1 MKEKVVLEDGIV
13 VPGPQRI
20 KSVCKKQRDALHIS
34 NQQISDGIL
43 EMYGIDIPIGTVN
56 NFFAERT
63 KAFRMVYPTGFV
75 KTEIITNEDGICI
88 FKAACGYYDGNGNAV
103 ILGEGT
109 AREKADT
116 SYINKFSYIEN
127 CETSAVGRALGY
139 AGFGIDNEICSQ
151 DEINNKGSE
160 LLTQMQ
166 KEPLPDDAV
175 KPDEKM
181 PLPIAGSWNPRNAI
195 TLWCNGHGLKM
206 DTFGKLR
213 EALIAGGI
221 VPDIKSGDLTLETFD
236 QLCLAI
242 QQNYPDQL
250 RKQA

>member
-1 MKEKVVLEDGIV
+1 MAVTYQAIETANALAKTMDIKGSKYIKV
-13 VPGPQRI
+13 
-20 KSVCKKQRDALHIS
+20 
-34 NQQISDGIL
+34 
-43 EMYGIDIPIGTVN
+43 
-56 NFFAERT
+56 AERT

-75 KTEIITNEDGICI
+75 KTEIIMNADGVCM
-88 FKAACGYYDGNGNAV
+88 FKAVCGYYDGNGNAF

-175 KPDEKM
+175 KPGEKIDA
-181 PLPIAGSWNPRNAI
+181 PDWNARIARSAWCGEMGITQELFHSLYLSLVNKQKVDLYQYDVMQPDQFDAI
-195 TLWCNGHGLKM
+195 CH
-206 DTFGKLR
+206 
-213 EALIAGGI
+213 
-221 VPDIKSGDLTLETFD
+221 
-236 QLCLAI
+236 AI